1 MTRDPCGILRLRAR
15 NRQARP
21 RITVELAVSGPVND
35 RMALTQTRAITRPA
49 VPCVAV
55 PTTVGT
61 GQLGAVHSLAGVVGG
76 MAGVP
81 HGIACAAPL
90 ALVIEANV
98 RALRPGRPASLPLT
112 ATTERPG
119 C

>member
-1 MTRDPCGILRLRAR
+1 
-15 NRQARP
+15 
-21 RITVELAVSGPVND
+21 
-35 RMALTQTRAITRPA
+35 
-49 VPCVAV
+49 
-55 PTTVGT
+55 
-61 GQLGAVHSLAGVVGG
+61 

-81 HGIACAAPL
+81 HVIACAALL

>member
-1 MTRDPCGILRLRAR
+1 
-15 NRQARP
+15 
-21 RITVELAVSGPVND
+21 
-35 RMALTQTRAITRPA
+35 MALTQTRATIWSA
-49 VPCVAV
+49 VPCIAV
-55 PTTVGT
+55 PTTAGT

-81 HGIACAAPL
+81 HGIACAALL

-98 RALRPGRPASLPLT
+98 RALRLGRPASLPLT

>member
-1 MTRDPCGILRLRAR
+1 
-15 NRQARP
+15 
-21 RITVELAVSGPVND
+21 
-35 RMALTQTRAITRPA
+35 MALTQTRATIRSA
-49 VPCVAV
+49 VPCIPV

-76 MAGVP
+76 MAGVQ
-81 HGIACAAPL
+81 HGIACAALL

>member
-1 MTRDPCGILRLRAR
+1 
-15 NRQARP
+15 
-21 RITVELAVSGPVND
+21 
-35 RMALTQTRAITRPA
+35 
-49 VPCVAV
+49 
-55 PTTVGT
+55 
-61 GQLGAVHSLAGVVGG
+61 

-81 HGIACAAPL
+81 HRIACAALL

-112 ATTERPG
+112 AATTERPG